1 MITRRL
7 LPLAALPLLAVP
19 RGASHAAR
27 VVVPRPAGRHC
38 GDPGGSFIACEALQD
53 MLPLA
58 NAGAR
63 CPLCGG
69 VHRGAT
75 GRP

>member
-1 MITRRL
+1 MVTRRL
-7 LPLAALPLLAVP
+7 LPFAILPVVALPCAAGQAATVP
-19 RGASHAAR
+19 TSPAE
-27 VVVPRPAGRHC
+27 PRSC

-58 NAGAR
+58 AASR

-69 VHRGAT
+69 MHRLVG
-75 GRP
+75 GR